1 MVINTKL
8 VVYKYSSLVYSKKY
22 ESKRNNMNKHE
33 AEVKRMGGDVLV
45 SFIRKEFPGPFSIV
59 ARTDEMFV
67 LGNNEKNVKFS
78 RFKLRV
84 MERIF
89 HDQNRRISRK

>member
-1 MVINTKL
+1 
-8 VVYKYSSLVYSKKY
+8 
-22 ESKRNNMNKHE
+22 MNKYE

-45 SFIRKEFPGPFSIV
+45 SFIRKEFPGPFSVI

-67 LGNNEKNVKFS
+67 LGDEKKSVKFS

-84 MERIF
+84 MERVF
-89 HDQNRRISRK
+89 HDQTRRISRK